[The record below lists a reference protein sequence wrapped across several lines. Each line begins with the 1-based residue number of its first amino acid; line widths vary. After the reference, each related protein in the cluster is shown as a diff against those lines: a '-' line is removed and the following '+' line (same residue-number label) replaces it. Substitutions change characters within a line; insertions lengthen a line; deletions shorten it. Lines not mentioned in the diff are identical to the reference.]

1 MEKIQFNL
9 PDMWADHH
17 VLKVREIVGG
27 LGGVQSV
34 VASSAFRIVAVEYDP
49 AAIGP
54 AQIEAAL
61 VAAGYQTASQPG
73 TVNPVVPAQSRSGDA
88 GWARQG
94 FRVTKTDGRDLK
106 TAR

>member
-1 MEKIQFNL
+1 MEKIQFNV

-17 VLKVREIVGG
+17 VLKVREVIGS
-27 LGGVQSV
+27 LDGVQSV

-61 VAAGYQTASQPG
+61 LTAGYELAGEPG
-73 TVNPVVPAQSRSGDA
+73 TVNPVVPVQSIRGDA

-94 FRVTKTDGRDLK
+94 FRVAKTDGRDLK